1 MENNNKNQSSVGAV
15 QGKRLTSAS
24 KFMSLV
30 LRHEPGRIGLSLD
43 AAGWAPLAELV
54 AKANASGRGLNV
66 ALVREVVK
74 TCPKQRFALSE
85 DGQRIRANQGHS
97 IDVALDLPAVAPPP
111 VLYHGTA
118 HRFLAS
124 IQREGLD
131 KRARHHVHL
140 TTDAA
145 TAGAVGR
152 RYGELV
158 MLQIDAARMHADGHV
173 FHVSANGVWLTDSV
187 PTGYLTVLPDNGGR
201 P

>member
-1 MENNNKNQSSVGAV
+1 MENNNKNQSNAGTA

-30 LRHEPGRIGLSLD
+30 LRHEPGRIGLALD
-43 AAGWAPLAELV
+43 AAGWAPLTDLIAR
-54 AKANASGRGLNV
+54 ANASGRGLNV
-66 ALVREVVK
+66 ALVREVVR
-74 TCPKQRFALSE
+74 TCPKQRFAISE

-97 IDVALDLPAVAPPP
+97 IDVALDLPALTPPS

-118 HRFLAS
+118 RRFLSS

-140 TTDAA
+140 TTDLA

-158 MLQIDAARMHADGHV
+158 MLRIDAARMHADGHV
-173 FHVSANGVWLTDSV
+173 FHLSANGVWLTDSV
-187 PTGYLTVLPDNGGR
+187 PTGYFTVLPDTGGR